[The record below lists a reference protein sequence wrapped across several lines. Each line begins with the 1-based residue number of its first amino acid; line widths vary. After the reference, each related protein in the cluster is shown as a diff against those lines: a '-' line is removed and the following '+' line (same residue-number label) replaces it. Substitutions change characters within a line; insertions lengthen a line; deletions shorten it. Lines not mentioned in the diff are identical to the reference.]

1 MSKLKGRDGFALPM
15 ALLVMIVLTA
25 GIAAGFAATS
35 AEITSNAAHRS
46 DNRAYNMAEAGLE
59 TFLNE
64 RKTAGFCSLANSSG
78 SSTGG
83 VVSSAVCLPDPAD
96 PLADSEWTRV
106 QLTGGY
112 ANVTSVNVRKFIDD
126 NRPALFFIR
135 SVGVDSSIKLS
146 GGTSTVFST
155 RAVGMMAAWTKQVVQ
170 VQGAWF
176 ALAGLT
182 KNGNSG
188 TIDGTD
194 YCSTANGGGKPTV
207 AGAMVP
213 SGGQF
218 SGSSGALS
226 GSPPLDTSKTFAQ
239 IKASVKLDWAGI
251 VAGSIQADFNVPT
264 PDAFPSATWF
274 TSNPNAWPVIHIHQN
289 FSLPAPGQGMIIAD
303 SNFTISG
310 SNMWNGIVLIGGA
323 LTSNGNNTTSGA
335 TYSGLNYLID
345 GLQPGGSSDNS
356 TANGTKTYVYNSCN
370 VSKAAAGLRIYK
382 PWNNT
387 WLDNVPVW

>member
-1 MSKLKGRDGFALPM
+1 MLKLSSRDGFALPM

-46 DNRAYNMAEAGLE
+46 DNRAYNMSETGLE
-59 TFLNE
+59 TFLNQ
-64 RKTAGFCSLANSSG
+64 RKTAGSRSVANGSG

-83 VVSSAVCLPDPAD
+83 TVSSGVCLADPAD
-96 PLADSEWTRV
+96 PQADSEWTRV
-106 QLTGGY
+106 SLTGGY

-135 SVGVDSSIKLS
+135 SVGVDSSVKLT
-146 GGTSTVFST
+146 GGTSTIVAT

-176 ALAGLT
+176 ALSGLT

-188 TIDGTD
+188 LIDGRDT
-194 YCSTANGGGKPTV
+194 CPAASGGGKPAV
-207 AGAMVP
+207 AGAMMP

-218 SGSSGALS
+218 TGSRTALQ
-226 GSPPLDTSKTFAQ
+226 GSPPLDTTKTFAQ
-239 IKASVKLDWAGI
+239 MKASVKLDWAGI
-251 VAGSIQADFNVPT
+251 VGGSIQADFDVP
-264 PDAFPSATWF
+264 PGSFPTATWF
-274 TSNPNAWPVIHIHQN
+274 TSNPNAWPVIHIHSN
-289 FSLPAPGQGMIIAD
+289 SFTLPAPGQGMIIAD
-303 SNFTISG
+303 SDFTISG
-310 SNMWNGIVLIGGA
+310 SNMWNGIVLIAAA
-323 LTSNGNNTTSGA
+323 LTSNAHNTTSDA
-335 TYSGLNYLID
+335 TYSGLHYLL
-345 GLQPGGSSDNS
+345 GGAPGGSSDNS
-356 TANGTKTYVYNSCN
+356 TANGQKTYVYNSCN
-370 VSKAAAGLRIYK
+370 VSRAAAGLRIYK